1 MKTFLKVLCRCR
13 IAIINLVL
21 IACILSLND
30 AVAQGK
36 KSIAGRLSDAKSG
49 QFVSY
54 ATIALINA
62 ADSTISGGA
71 MSDENGRFNIGPVIP
86 GSYLLRVSNIGYKP
100 AGKFIEVAGE
110 GVTDAGTII
119 LQDTSIMLQEL
130 VVTAERVK
138 AKTEKD
144 RIIYNVTEKMLN
156 ASATGTD
163 ILKLI
168 PGVQVDMMQNIS
180 LEGSHS
186 IMIYVDG
193 KERDNGYVNQLN
205 PEDIDKIEV
214 VSIPPSEFDGNVT
227 GALNII
233 MKKSRDSG
241 IKGQVLAE
249 IPTSRSVVYIFPSYN
264 LSYSFRKV
272 NLYTSY
278 NGEMTFLDQE
288 ENFLKEFNRN
298 SDTTRVLTQQTVR
311 QKNRSDRFHY
321 GLDYFLNDR
330 NQLNFYAYY
339 NPYSQ
344 ELDGKVFSQISG
356 GTDSLW
362 QAGKDDSDK
371 NRSSFYSLYYK
382 HTFSD
387 NGYITA
393 DVSSYMLRAETSTI
407 YFSDEPGE
415 NIQKKNDIKPSQDL
429 LSVKIDYFKH
439 LFGKID
445 FSSGLKMRFQVSK
458 DRLSTFEYHE
468 NILAFYTSVNYKL
481 KNFDLTGGIRFEEST
496 ADLKDGFSGSD
507 LAFFPHASARYRIS
521 SRQYLQLTYNR
532 SIKRP
537 NLNQLNPYTNFNDPW
552 STSSGNPYLR
562 PEYLGSLILQHSLQF
577 NGNYI
582 ASRVFYS
589 RADDVISNLTRVN
602 GSGIF
607 EAGYHN
613 PGYMT
618 QYGTQVSGSFK
629 TGFLTLNPF
638 IKAYMLH
645 TFGNEIAREYNIKD
659 RVKPGLESGF
669 SAIASFKHG
678 LAFSMNIQ
686 YNTSQY
692 DIQSRYFTDI
702 TYFLTL
708 EKSIRDKF
716 KVGLASAIPFTHSFT
731 YNGSETCALDFN
743 ATYEGK
749 VIMSKIPVWFRLG
762 YQFSSGKNR
771 EKISREKEEVES
783 LRKKGF

>member
-1 MKTFLKVLCRCR
+1 MKTFSKVLCKSR

-30 AVAQGK
+30 ANAQGK
-36 KSIAGRLSDAKSG
+36 KTIAGRLSDANTG

-54 ATIALINA
+54 ATVSLFHA

-71 MSDENGRFNIGPVIP
+71 MSDENGRFNIGPVVP

-100 AGKFIEVAGE
+100 ASKFIEVAGE

-138 AKTEKD
+138 AKTEND
-144 RIIYNVTEKMLN
+144 RITYNVTEKMLN

-163 ILKLI
+163 MLKLI

-180 LEGSHS
+180 LEGSRS

-193 KERDNGYVNQLN
+193 KERDNGYVSQLN
-205 PEDIDKIEV
+205 LKDIDKIEV
-214 VSIPPSEFDGNVT
+214 ISKPPSEFDGNLT

-288 ENFLKEFNRN
+288 ENYLKEFTRN
-298 SDTTRVLTQQTVR
+298 SDTTRVLTKQTVR

-330 NQLNFYAYY
+330 NQLNFYAYH

-356 GTDSLW
+356 GNDSLW

-382 HTFSD
+382 YTFRD
-387 NGYITA
+387 NGFITA
-393 DVSSYMLRAETSTI
+393 DLSNYTLRAENSTI

-429 LSVKIDYFKH
+429 LSVKIDYSSH
-439 LFGKID
+439 LFSKID
-445 FSSGLKMRFQVSK
+445 FSSGLKMRLQVSK
-458 DRLSTFEYHE
+458 DRLSSFEYHE

-481 KNFDLTGGIRFEEST
+481 EKFDLSGGIRLEEST
-496 ADLKDGFSGSD
+496 VDLKDGFSGSD

-521 SRQYLQLTYNR
+521 SRQNLQLTYSR

-537 NLNQLNPYTNFNDPW
+537 NLNQLNPYTNFDDPW
-552 STSSGNPYLR
+552 STSSGNPYLL

-577 NGNYI
+577 NGNFF
-582 ASRVFYS
+582 ASRLFFN

-607 EAGYHN
+607 EAVYHN

-618 QYGTQVSGSFK
+618 QYGAQVSGSFK
-629 TGFLTLNPF
+629 IGFLTLNPF
-638 IKAYMLH
+638 IKAYRLQA
-645 TFGNEIAREYNIKD
+645 FGNEIAREYRIKD

-669 SAIASFKHG
+669 SAIASFKRG

-686 YNTSQY
+686 YNSSQY
-692 DIQSRYFTDI
+692 DIQSRYVTDM
-702 TYFLTL
+702 TYFLTT
-708 EKSIRDKF
+708 EKTIRDKF

-731 YNGSETCALDFN
+731 YNGSETCAPDFN
-743 ATYEGK
+743 STYEGK
-749 VIMSKIPVWFRLG
+749 VIMSKIPIWFRLS

-771 EKISREKEEVES
+771 EKISRDKEEVES
-783 LRKKGF
+783 LRKKSL